1 MHRFPVPRQTLV
13 PWLIVAFLAVLCTVM
28 AVLQYHWT
36 GQLSRAEADRLR
48 ENLHQG
54 LERLSSEF
62 NADISQVAGALTPP
76 NNLVQQDGREAA
88 YNRRYQRWRESGR
101 HHDSIRRAGVAVPDG
116 EDLKLLLLDPA
127 TQSYVDSL
135 WPNDWAYVREHLRA
149 RMAPTANPPDPRALD
164 HTTVIEY
171 PRFVFEPGGPGDAP
185 RRPREQDWLV
195 VEYNDAYLKRTLIPD
210 LLQRYVGNGAG
221 AGFEHK
227 VIDARDEP
235 ESGWDDSTRL
245 FSIRYDMGFRGRPD
259 FGFGGPGNGQ
269 KRQPRAGM
277 ERAMIPPNMGGR
289 WQLLVRYKG
298 GSLEQFV
305 AQTRRRNLAV
315 SGGILL
321 LMLATVVVLV
331 RVSRQ
336 AQSLA
341 EQQMNFVA
349 GVSHELRTPLTVI
362 RTAAFNLKGR
372 MSSNPAAVERYGNLI
387 QQESERLS
395 MIVEQVLQFASTNA
409 GRAVREREPL
419 SVARLMED
427 ALAATRPVV
436 ESAGANLETKIADKL
451 PMVMGD
457 AVALQHAV
465 QNLITNAVKYGT
477 EGNNW
482 IGVSACVLEGLPQQV
497 EIRVA
502 DRGPGVPADEQAHIF
517 EPFYRGKRA
526 VQDQIRG
533 TGLGLTL
540 VKQIVQAHGGTIH
553 VESKPMLGSEF
564 VIRLPLAP
572 LELQDEFAHTAGRG

>member
-13 PWLIVAFLAVLCTVM
+13 PWLIVGFLAVLCTVM

-48 ENLHQG
+48 ENLDQG
-54 LERLSSEF
+54 LDRLSAEF
-62 NADISQVAGALTPP
+62 NTEITQVAVALTPL

-101 HHDSIRRAGVAVPDG
+101 HHEMIRRAAVAVPEG
-116 EDLKLLLLDPA
+116 EDIQLLLLDPA
-127 TQSYVDSL
+127 TQSYQL
-135 WPNDWAYVREHLRA
+135 APWPEDWAQVRDHLRA
-149 RMAPTANPPDPRALD
+149 RMAPAPTPLDPRALD
-164 HTTVIEY
+164 QTTIIEY
-171 PRFVFEPGGPGDAP
+171 PRFAFEPGPSNDTP

-195 VEYNDAYLKRTLIPD
+195 LDLNDTYLKRTLIPG
-210 LLQRYVGNGAG
+210 LLQRYVGNGSG
-221 AGFEHK
+221 SGFEYK
-227 VIDARDEP
+227 VLDTREEP
-235 ESGWDDSTRL
+235 ESGWDGSTRL
-245 FSIRYDMGFRGRPD
+245 FSLRFDLGFRNRTG
-259 FGFGGPGNGQ
+259 FGFGGPGAGQ
-269 KRQPRAGM
+269 KRQPRPGM
-277 ERAMIPPNMGGR
+277 DRAMIPPNMGGR

-387 QQESERLS
+387 QQESERLT
-395 MIVEQVLQFASTNA
+395 MIVEQVLQFASTKA

-419 SVARLMED
+419 AVDRLMED
-427 ALAATRPVV
+427 ALAATRPVID
-436 ESAGANLETKIADKL
+436 SAGANLETKIADKL

-482 IGVSACVLEGLPQQV
+482 IGVSAGIVDGPPQQV

-502 DRGPGVPADEQAHIF
+502 DRGPGIPADEQAHLF

-540 VKQIVQAHGGTIH
+540 VKQIVEAHGGTIR

>member
-13 PWLIVAFLAVLCTVM
+13 PWLIVGFLAVLCTVM

-54 LERLSSEF
+54 LDRLSSEF
-62 NADISQVAGALTPP
+62 NAELTQLAVALTPP
-76 NNLVQQDGREAA
+76 NNLVQQEGREAA

-101 HHDSIRRAGVAVPDG
+101 QQEMLRQAGIAVPFG
-116 EDLKLLLLDPA
+116 EDLKLLLLDPSS
-127 TQSYVDSL
+127 QSYREAA
-135 WPNDWAYVREHLRA
+135 WPEDWTNAREYLRSRLTA
-149 RMAPTANPPDPRALD
+149 TPTPVDPRALD
-164 HTTVIEY
+164 HTTLIEN
-171 PRFVFEPGGPGDAP
+171 PRFAFEAG
-185 RRPREQDWLV
+185 RPREQDWLLLDF
-195 VEYNDAYLKRTLIPD
+195 NDAYLKGTLIPG

-221 AGFEHK
+221 SGFEHK
-227 VIDARDEP
+227 VMDASGEP
-235 ESGWDDSTRL
+235 EAGWDDSTRL
-245 FSIRYDMGFRGRPD
+245 FSIRYDMGFRNRGG
-259 FGFGGPGNGQ
+259 FGFGFGAGPGSGAGNAQ
-269 KRQPRAGM
+269 KRGGRPGM
-277 ERAMIPPNMGGR
+277 GRPGPPNMGGR

-387 QQESERLS
+387 QQEAERLT
-395 MIVEQVLQFASTNA
+395 MIVEQVLQFASTKA
-409 GRAVREREPL
+409 GRAIREREPL
-419 SVARLMED
+419 PVTRLMED
-427 ALAATRPVV
+427 ALAATRPVIDG
-436 ESAGANLETKIADKL
+436 AGVNLETKIADNL
-451 PMVMGD
+451 PMVLGD

-477 EGNNW
+477 EGSNW
-482 IGVSACVLEGLPQQV
+482 IGVSAVLIEEPAQQV
-497 EIRVA
+497 EVRVA
-502 DRGPGVPADEQAHIF
+502 DRGPGIPEDEQTHIF

-526 VQDQIRG
+526 VQDQVRG

-540 VKQIVQAHGGTIH
+540 VKQIVEAHGGTIH